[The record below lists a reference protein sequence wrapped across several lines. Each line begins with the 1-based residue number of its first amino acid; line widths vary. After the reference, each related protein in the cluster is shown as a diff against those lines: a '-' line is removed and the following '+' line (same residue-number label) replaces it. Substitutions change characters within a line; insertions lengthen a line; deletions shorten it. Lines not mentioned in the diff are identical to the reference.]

1 MDLTQPNV
9 FVAGAYSKRSAF
21 QPLEDNPE
29 ANAIDAAAG
38 VIEPWLSS
46 LLQSEHLAL
55 LVGNGLTRAV
65 ASALEVDAASMNE
78 VDFAGRNAER
88 VKAFAKKTA
97 ETCGRGEPNIE
108 DQLRAAQ
115 SLIEGYRVVYE
126 ENEEPLKQW
135 LEEYQGALT
144 KLMKDVLATEER
156 VGRKLA
162 EGGEFDKTGLLGFL
176 LAFASRPRP
185 RERLEVFT
193 TNYDRLIEH
202 ACDMLGIR
210 ILDRFVGTLQP
221 AFRSSRVQVDLHYDP
236 PGIRGEPRYL
246 EGVLRLT
253 KLHGSLDWRLA
264 NNLVVREALPFG
276 ASEAHPG
283 IPVDSYKTVMIYP
296 NAAKDVETLSYP
308 YADLFRDF
316 AASLC
321 RPNTTLFVY
330 GYSFGDD
337 HINRVI
343 KDMLTLPST
352 HLVIIARSD
361 TGERLSR
368 FVSGV
373 NNQNQLTVLKG
384 KHFADLK
391 QLAMRYIPHASLPVR
406 RPEDTT
412 PAAIA
417 AGGVGGA
424 GAAGTVA

>member
-1 MDLTQPNV
+1 MDLNQPNV

-21 QPLEDNPE
+21 QPLEENPD
-29 ANAIDAAAG
+29 ADAIDAAAG

-65 ASALEVDAASMNE
+65 ATTLDIEAVSMNE
-78 VDFAGRNAER
+78 VEFEGRNADK
-88 VKAFAKKTA
+88 VKEFAKKTA

-115 SLIEGYRVVYE
+115 TLIEGYRIVYE
-126 ENEEPLKQW
+126 ENEDPLKTW
-135 LEEYQGALT
+135 LEQYQNALNT
-144 KLMKDVLATEER
+144 LMKDVLATEE
-156 VGRKLA
+156 GIGQKLA

-202 ACDMLGIR
+202 ACDLLGIR

-221 AFRSSRVQVDLHYDP
+221 TFRSSRVQVDLHYDP

-253 KLHGSLDWRLA
+253 KLHGSLDWRLVS
-264 NNLVVREALPFG
+264 NGVVRAALPFG
-276 ASEAHPG
+276 ASADHPG
-283 IPVDSYKTVMIYP
+283 IPEDPYKSVMIYP
-296 NAAKDVETLSYP
+296 NAAKDVETLFYP

-361 TGERLSR
+361 TGGRLTR
-368 FVSGV
+368 FVRDV
-373 NNQNQLTVLKG
+373 MNQNQLTVLKG
-384 KHFADLK
+384 KHFANLK
-391 QLAMRYIPHASLPVR
+391 QLATRYIPHASLPVK
-406 RPEDTT
+406 RPDDVIR
-412 PAAIA
+412 PASTAGEA
-417 AGGVGGA
+417 AEGSA
-424 GAAGTVA
+424 GSAAL

>member
-1 MDLTQPNV
+1 MDLNPPNV
-9 FVAGAYSKRSAF
+9 FVAGAYRRRPAL
-21 QPLEDNPE
+21 QPLAEEPDRE
-29 ANAIDAAAG
+29 VIDVAAG

-65 ASALEVDAASMNE
+65 ASALEVDAASMSE
-78 VDFAGRNAER
+78 VEFEGRNAEK
-88 VKAFAKKTA
+88 VNEFAKRTA

-115 SLIEGYRVVYE
+115 TLIEGYRVVYE

-135 LEEYQGALT
+135 LEEYQDALT
-144 KLMKDVLATEER
+144 QLMRDVLATEEG
-156 VGRKLA
+156 VGQKLA
-162 EGGEFDKTGLLGFL
+162 DGGEFDKTGLLGFL

-202 ACDMLGIR
+202 ACDVLGIR

-221 AFRSSRVQVDLHYDP
+221 TFRSSRVQVDLHYDP

-264 NNLVVREALPFG
+264 NNMVVREALPFG
-276 ASEAHPG
+276 ASADHPG
-283 IPVDSYKTVMIYP
+283 IPEDSYKTVMIYP

-361 TGERLSR
+361 TGGRLTR
-368 FVSGV
+368 FVRDV
-373 NNQNQLTVLKG
+373 KNQNQLTVLKG

-391 QLAMRYIPHASLPVR
+391 QLATRYIPHASLPVK
-406 RPEDTT
+406 RPDDAVQTAHPT
-412 PAAIA
+412 
-417 AGGVGGA
+417 GGTALGA
-424 GAAGTVA
+424 GDGTAQ